1 MDEPVSALDPIG
13 RKEIFEQIK
22 QLKKRMTIIF
32 STHVLDDVERVC
44 DKIILIN
51 RGSKI
56 KEGSINDIQK
66 NYVKNILEIVFT
78 NDKAL
83 TYFVNNFKM
92 GKVQTEVVADELK
105 VFISGEDLS
114 LVIKKVFQ
122 FLLDNDIKIESL
134 IVKKP
139 TLEEIFVK
147 EVVA

>member
-56 KEGSINDIQK
+56 KEGSITDIQK

-105 VFISGEDLS
+105 VFISSEDLS
-114 LVIKKVFQ
+114 LVTKKVFQ